1 MLVSGI
7 LIVDLSN
14 SIIVFIFIFFI
25 SASIY
30 KILKNKLVLLGKK
43 KTKYNIYLLKN
54 LGEFFNGIKQIKILN
69 LEKILEFEF
78 SRIIKSLLKI
88 DLTMGYIVPLPRII
102 LEVVGV
108 SGILLV
114 IVLFLNDSGNFNEI
128 LPSITFIALA
138 TRRMIPAFASINN
151 NLNNVLSNSVSA
163 EIINNDM
170 KLKIEKKKKSKEIKN
185 FKNLKIKNLN
195 FSFKNKKIF
204 NNINL
209 NLKKNDMVGIIGS
222 SGSGKTTLADLILG
236 LLKPQNG
243 KIIFND
249 KFDLNN
255 YQFSRDFFGY
265 VPQDAFLLNETIRN
279 NLTMGIKKN
288 INKKKIDNVL
298 GITELK
304 NLISNL
310 PDGIDTIIG
319 DRGSKISGGQRQR
332 IGIARSLLQDPQF
345 LILDESTSSLDE
357 KTEKKV
363 LNRILNLNNKTIILI
378 THRKN
383 ILKSCNKIFSLT
395 NKKLRQIR

>member
-1 MLVSGI
+1 LVS
-7 LIVDLSN
+7 
-14 SIIVFIFIFFI
+14 
-25 SASIY
+25 
-30 KILKNKLVLLGKK
+30 LGQK

-78 SRIIKSLLKI
+78 SKIIKSLLEVELI
-88 DLTMGYIVPLPRII
+88 TGYITPLPRLI

-114 IVLFLNDSGNFNEI
+114 IVLFLNDSGSFNQI
-128 LPSITFIALA
+128 LPSITFITLA
-138 TRRMIPAFASINN
+138 TIRMIPAFASINN
-151 NLNNVLSNSVSA
+151 NLNNVLSNLISA

-170 KLKIEKKKKSKEIKN
+170 KLRIQKKKKSKEIKN

-204 NNINL
+204 NNVNL

-236 LLKPQNG
+236 LLKPNNG

-249 KFDLNN
+249 KFDLKN

-265 VPQDAFLLNETIRN
+265 VPQDAFLLNESIKN

-288 INKKKIDNVL
+288 INKKKIDDVL
-298 GITELK
+298 EITELK
-304 NLISNL
+304 NFISNL
-310 PDGIDTIIG
+310 PDGIDTLIG
-319 DRGSKISGGQRQR
+319 DRGSKISGGQKQR

-345 LILDESTSSLDE
+345 LILDESTSSLDYE
-357 KTEKKV
+357 TEKKV

-383 ILKSCNKIFSLT
+383 ILKNCNKIFSLSY
-395 NKKLRQIR
+395 KKLRQIR